1 MWCGC
6 RKLPAESVGMAMSD
20 IFSHP
25 LLALV
30 KERNLIDDLQL
41 EEVLQEQNRS
51 GKTISQILSDFQLV
65 DIDTQLQIMAEHLG
79 TEVVALNDVELPPEA
94 IKAVTPSVARMYQ
107 CVPIAVYD

>member
-1 MWCGC
+1 
-6 RKLPAESVGMAMSD
+6 MSD

-51 GKTISQILSDFQLV
+51 GKTIGQILSDFGLV
-65 DIDTQLQIMAEHLG
+65 DIDTQLQIIAEHLG
-79 TEVVALNDVELPPEA
+79 TEVVNLHEVEL
-94 IKAVTPSVARMYQ
+94 TPAERR
-107 CVPIAVYD
+107 